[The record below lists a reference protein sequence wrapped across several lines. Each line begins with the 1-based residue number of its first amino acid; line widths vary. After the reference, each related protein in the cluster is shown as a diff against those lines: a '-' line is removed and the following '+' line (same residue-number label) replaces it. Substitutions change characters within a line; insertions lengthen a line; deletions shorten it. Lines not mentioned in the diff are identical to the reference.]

1 MADGLKLG
9 LYGLHRG
16 GSADPDTMVRRARL
30 AEEAGFES
38 LWVGDHIA
46 LPSGLGD
53 PPDQPRI
60 EAVVALAH
68 MAALTSRVRL
78 CFGVIVLPQRQPVLL
93 AKQLASIDVLSKGR
107 LTVGIGVGY
116 VEPEL
121 RALGVSLADRGARTD
136 EYLAVMRALWDEPTP
151 SFEGRFVGFAD
162 VVERPRP
169 VQRPHPPII
178 IGGESPSAYRRAVQ
192 SGNGW
197 YGWDLDVEQ
206 TARALAALR
215 QSTSRYQRPPGLG
228 ELEITITP
236 PGSVD
241 VETRLRVAAKE
252 MSRQSWRGSRGPS
265 GPRSRFRSSSRSP
278 NCSLSSSIRSPSKSS
293 VLPSRSTTV
302 STNCTRPCSTESRS
316 ASTSSRRDGRSPSR
330 WRALVRSS
338 ANGSVRLLGP
348 VIWVLLRRLRAG
360 LGRAPT

>member
-107 LTVGIGVGY
+107 LTVGVGVGY

-121 RALGVSLADRGARTD
+121 RALGVSLADRGPDRRVPGGHAG
-136 EYLAVMRALWDEPTP
+136 AVGRADA
-151 SFEGRFVGFAD
+151 FV
-162 VVERPRP
+162 
-169 VQRPHPPII
+169 
-178 IGGESPSAYRRAVQ
+178 
-192 SGNGW
+192 
-197 YGWDLDVEQ
+197 
-206 TARALAALR
+206 
-215 QSTSRYQRPPGLG
+215 
-228 ELEITITP
+228 
-236 PGSVD
+236 
-241 VETRLRVAAKE
+241 
-252 MSRQSWRGSRGPS
+252 RG
-265 GPRSRFRSSSRSP
+265 
-278 NCSLSSSIRSPSKSS
+278 
-293 VLPSRSTTV
+293 
-302 STNCTRPCSTESRS
+302 
-316 ASTSSRRDGRSPSR
+316 A
-330 WRALVRSS
+330 
-338 ANGSVRLLGP
+338 
-348 VIWVLLRRLRAG
+348 LRRLRRRR
-360 LGRAPT
+360 RAPAAGAAAASADHHRWGIAFRLSPRRPERERLVRLGPGCRADRPGAGGVAPEHEPVPAAARARRA

>member
-30 AEEAGFES
+30 
-38 LWVGDHIA
+38 
-46 LPSGLGD
+46 GD
-53 PPDQPRI
+53 PPEQPRI

-68 MAALTSRVRL
+68 MAAVTSRVQL
-78 CFGVIVLPQRQPVLL
+78 CLGVIVLPQRQPVLL

-107 LTVGIGVGY
+107 LTVGVGVGY
-116 VEPEL
+116 LEPEL

-162 VVERPRP
+162 VIERPRP
-169 VQRPHPPII
+169 VQRPHPPIV

-192 SGNGW
+192 GGNGW

-241 VETRLRVAAKE
+241 VETARRYADLGVHRLAIQPHT
-252 MSRQSWRGSRGPS
+252 MDGSAMDE
-265 GPRSRFRSSSRSP
+265 
-278 NCSLSSSIRSPSKSS
+278 LISS
-293 VLPSRSTTV
+293 VAETLV
-302 STNCTRPCSTESRS
+302 
-316 ASTSSRRDGRSPSR
+316 GR
-330 WRALVRSS
+330 V
-338 ANGSVRLLGP
+338 
-348 VIWVLLRRLRAG
+348 
-360 LGRAPT
+360 